1 MNELPLRK
9 VNMNTDGFDDELER
23 RLRLLEDNDSQESV
37 LGDLP
42 VSDVVYAVIGI
53 VVLTVL
59 MLLWGYGR

>member
-23 RLRLLEDNDSQESV
+23 RLRLLVDNDSQESV

>member
-1 MNELPLRK
+1 MS
-9 VNMNTDGFDDELER
+9 TDGFDDELER